1 MRLSRRKFLA
11 TGGTLVVTFAL
22 TPALATVQPPKQI
35 RKSLAIDQ
43 VDGFLSIDHAGLVT
57 VYSGKVELGTGVYTA
72 LTQMAAEELSVPL
85 DHVRIIQGDTQL
97 TPDQGPT
104 YASLSIQNGGMQ
116 IRMAAATAREAL
128 LDEAARRFQVPRE
141 DLAIRAGVVMA
152 KTGGKSLTY
161 GQLADGAAIRTGI
174 NDRAPLKDPKDYTIV
189 GKSVSRLDLPAKALG
204 TFAYMHDFKLPGMLH
219 ARVVHPAA
227 VKAKLESWSDAE
239 CRKIPGYV
247 RTVRKD
253 DFLAVVANNEW
264 AAIKAA
270 TAITATWSAWA
281 GLPDQAKLFDDV
293 RATDVVRD
301 EVLQSVGDVAAATS
315 AGVRTLQ
322 ATYDFAIHTHG
333 SIGPSCA
340 VADFKDGHLTVWTAS
355 QACHLLRL
363 QLATMLQL
371 PPDNVRCI
379 YLEGAGCYGRNGHDD
394 CASEAA
400 LIAREL
406 GRPVRL
412 QWMRGD
418 EHGWDPKN
426 PPMLLDFRANLD
438 AAGGIAAWESVIY
451 VPERTMQRSGATLLA
466 ADLANFPRYGSDNS
480 DAHQSG
486 GGIPYALSDTKTT
499 ARWLAST
506 PLRSAWIRA
515 PGRMQLTFGNESFL
529 DEIAFATGVDPIQ
542 MRVQILKDTRG
553 LEVLEHL
560 IKLSNWVPRGTGPRD
575 AGPFPRGRGVSYI
588 KYELAR
594 TYVGI
599 VADVTVH
606 RVSGKVS
613 VDRVFVVHDC
623 GQVINPDGLRNQIE
637 GNVVQTVSRTLIE
650 EVTFNRSTVTSRDWS
665 TYPILEFPDV
675 PEVITELIDRPT
687 EKPWG
692 AGEPTSSAVPSAI
705 ANAIFDA
712 TGVRLRSVP
721 FKPAKM
727 LAGLGA
733 T

>member
-1 MRLSRRKFLA
+1 MRLTRRTFLA
-11 TGGTLVVTFAL
+11 TGGALVVTFAL
-22 TPALATVQPPKQI
+22 TPAFTTAQQSKQI

-128 LDEAARRFQVPRE
+128 LDEAAKRLRVSRE
-141 DLAIRAGVVMA
+141 DLVIRAGAVMP
-152 KTGGKSLTY
+152 KSGGHGLTY
-161 GQLADGAAIRTGI
+161 GQLASDSAIRTRI

-189 GKSVSRLDLPAKALG
+189 GKSVFRLDLPAKALG
-204 TFAYMHDFKLPGMLH
+204 TFSYMHDFKLPGILH
-219 ARVVHPAA
+219 ARAVHPPAMR
-227 VKAKLESWSDAE
+227 AKLESWSDAE

-247 RTVRKD
+247 RTVRKE
-253 DFLAVVANNEW
+253 DFLAVVASNEW

-281 GLPDQAKLFDDV
+281 GLPDQAKLFDYV

-301 EVLQSVGDVAAATS
+301 EVLQSVGDVAAATN

-340 VADFKDGHLTVWTAS
+340 VADFKDGRLTVWTAS
-355 QACHLLRL
+355 QASHLLRL
-363 QLATMLQL
+363 QLATMLRL
-371 PPDNVRCI
+371 PPEYVRCV
-379 YLEGAGCYGRNGHDD
+379 YLDGAGCYGRNGHDD

-400 LIAREL
+400 LIATEL

-426 PPMLLDFRANLD
+426 PPMLLDFHANLD
-438 AAGGIAAWESVIY
+438 AAGRIAAWESIVY
-451 VPERTMQRSGATLLA
+451 VPERTMQRSGVTLLA
-466 ADLANFPRYGSDNS
+466 ADLGNFPRYGSDNS

-486 GGIPYALSDTKTT
+486 GGIPYTLSDTKTT

-529 DEIAFATGVDPIQ
+529 DEIAFATGIDPLEI
-542 MRVQILKDTRG
+542 RVRNLKDPRG
-553 LEVLEHL
+553 LEVLERL
-560 IKLSNWVPRGTGPRD
+560 GKLANWEPRGARPRD

-606 RVSGKVS
+606 RVSGKVG

-637 GNVVQTVSRTLIE
+637 GNVVQTVSRTLIGGGLVQPQYSNE
-650 EVTFNRSTVTSRDWS
+650 PRLVVLSH
-665 TYPILEFPDV
+665 
-675 PEVITELIDRPT
+675 TELSRRARSDNRVDRP
-687 EKPWG
+687 
-692 AGEPTSSAVPSAI
+692 S
-705 ANAIFDA
+705 
-712 TGVRLRSVP
+712 
-721 FKPAKM
+721 
-727 LAGLGA
+727 
-733 T
+733 